1 MPAQSP
7 DQPKRPYLRPAERRR
22 QLLDSA
28 AAVVRRD
35 GLAGLTMVAVT
46 AEAGVSRRLV
56 YNHFPDLPTL
66 VRSYVVDR
74 LGSFMQASTA
84 PVTDSPT
91 DPVRI
96 AQENLAR
103 FREVAPEDR
112 ALLRALLSGTAS
124 KELIPLQTLVEQAV
138 VDRWRRMHPT
148 APEDPLVRPRT
159 LLVAQLGLALADL
172 LDRNVVDL
180 DQARHLIAE
189 LSAVLPRTA
198 S

>member
-1 MPAQSP
+1 MFGIERDTFCEDPVVTERGNLAV
-7 DQPKRPYLRPAERRR
+7 DEHHLRIAEFGCHRRR
-22 QLLDSA
+22 
-28 AAVVRRD
+28 
-35 GLAGLTMVAVT
+35 
-46 AEAGVSRRLV
+46 
-56 YNHFPDLPTL
+56 
-66 VRSYVVDR
+66 
-74 LGSFMQASTA
+74 
-84 PVTDSPT
+84 
-91 DPVRI
+91 
-96 AQENLAR
+96 
-103 FREVAPEDR
+103 DR

-172 LDRNVVDL
+172 LDRSVVDL